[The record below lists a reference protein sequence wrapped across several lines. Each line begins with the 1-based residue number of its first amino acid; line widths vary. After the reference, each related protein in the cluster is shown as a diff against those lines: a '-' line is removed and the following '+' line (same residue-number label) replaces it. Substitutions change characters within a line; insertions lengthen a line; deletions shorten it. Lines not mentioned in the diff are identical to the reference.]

1 MRYGKIIN
9 GKLVEYDGKSVF
21 DFNGKIKWMINVP
34 VGMLIGYGYRP
45 VLRDE
50 IPALR
55 FNEQSIEV
63 LQDIDV
69 GIHVS
74 YSIEKIEYSDEEIDQ
89 MKREAYI
96 NESDHLYMA
105 WQKYLILGDSRA
117 ENAKELWTQKV
128 QEIQNRFL
136 INKK

>member
-9 GKLVEYDGKSVF
+9 GKLVEYDGKSIF

-34 VGMLIGYGYRP
+34 VGMLLGYGYRP

-55 FNEQSIEV
+55 FNEQAIEV

-69 GIHVS
+69 GIRVL
-74 YSIEKIEYSDEEIDQ
+74 YSIEKIVYSEEEIEM
-89 MKREAYI
+89 MKREAYA

-105 WQKYLILGDSRA
+105 WQKYLTLGDSRA
-117 ENAKELWTQKV
+117 ENAKKVWIQKV

-136 INKK
+136 INK